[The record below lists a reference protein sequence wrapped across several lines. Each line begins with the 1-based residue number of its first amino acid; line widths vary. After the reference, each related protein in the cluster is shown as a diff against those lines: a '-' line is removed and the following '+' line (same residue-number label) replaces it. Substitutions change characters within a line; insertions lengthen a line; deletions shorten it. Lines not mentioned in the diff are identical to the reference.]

1 MKRTFLLI
9 TSLLCSVCLSAC
21 STSGA
26 GGAGAASREP
36 TRREFFA
43 MDTYMRFSAYGEGA
57 EQALQEAEEEIYRL
71 ESEWSVTD
79 EGSEIYQVNH
89 SGGTPV
95 ELSDE
100 TSEIVRFAL
109 DMAEETD
116 DLSGGRGLGIH
127 NR

>member
-43 MDTYMRFSAYGEGA
+43 MDTYMTFSAYGEGA
-57 EQALQEAEEEIYRL
+57 EQALQEAEEEI
-71 ESEWSVTD
+71 
-79 EGSEIYQVNH
+79 
-89 SGGTPV
+89 
-95 ELSDE
+95 
-100 TSEIVRFAL
+100 
-109 DMAEETD
+109 
-116 DLSGGRGLGIH
+116 
-127 NR
+127 

>member
-1 MKRTFLLI
+1 
-9 TSLLCSVCLSAC
+9 
-21 STSGA
+21 
-26 GGAGAASREP
+26 
-36 TRREFFA
+36 
-43 MDTYMRFSAYGEGA
+43 MDTYMTFSAYGEGA

-100 TSEIVRFAL
+100 TSQIVRFAL
-109 DMAEETD
+109 DMAEETGG
-116 DLSGGRGLGIH
+116 DLEPTIYPVILRQSF
-127 NR
+127 